1 MPYIKARLSIK
12 LDEIQKDDL
21 QKKLTDA
28 TSSALSKPKAYIMT
42 EIEDGKSLYMAENK
56 LDKGAYISIKM
67 FGSAG
72 KSACQTLTQSICSI
86 LETDYG
92 IDGSK
97 VYITF
102 HPVDLWGWNGS
113 MF

>member
-1 MPYIKARLSIK
+1 MPYIQARLTIK
-12 LDEIQKDDL
+12 LDETQKDDL

-67 FGSAG
+67 LGSTS
-72 KSACQTLTQSICSI
+72 KPACQTLTQSICSI
-86 LETDYG
+86 LSAYG
-92 IDGSK
+92 IDGSN
-97 VYITF
+97 VYVTY
-102 HPVDLWGWNGS
+102 HPVDLWGLNGS
-113 MF
+113 LF